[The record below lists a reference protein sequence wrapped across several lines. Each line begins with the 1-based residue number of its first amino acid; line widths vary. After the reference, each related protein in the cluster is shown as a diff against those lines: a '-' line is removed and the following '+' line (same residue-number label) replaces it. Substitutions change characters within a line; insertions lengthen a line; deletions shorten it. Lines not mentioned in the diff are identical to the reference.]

1 MTLKN
6 ETANTLIVLSIF
18 IFIFSFVVISP
29 TAQFFGFIFA
39 GFWMIFPLL
48 FGEKKYQIIAG
59 CILTLC
65 SLLSFNAY
73 PAFYKDY
80 HGYFERTKSKQK

>member
-1 MTLKN
+1 ML
-6 ETANTLIVLSIF
+6 
-18 IFIFSFVVISP
+18 
-29 TAQFFGFIFA
+29 
-39 GFWMIFPLL
+39 FPLL

>member
-1 MTLKN
+1 MILKN

-18 IFIFSFVVISP
+18 VFIFSFVVISP

-48 FGEKKYQIIAG
+48 FGENKYKIIAG

-65 SLLSFNAY
+65 F
-73 PAFYKDY
+73 FIK
-80 HGYFERTKSKQK
+80 F